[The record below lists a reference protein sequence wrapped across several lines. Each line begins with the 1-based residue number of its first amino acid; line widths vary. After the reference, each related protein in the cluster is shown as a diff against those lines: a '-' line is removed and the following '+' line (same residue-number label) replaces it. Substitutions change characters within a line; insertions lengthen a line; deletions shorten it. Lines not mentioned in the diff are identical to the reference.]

1 MNKIRVIKKVIIAM
15 IVLLIAITVKS
26 MAADINVSSSKKNI
40 SNGESANIT
49 ISSSYTGK
57 VSISVSGGT
66 SSSSSEWLEWSF
78 PITVKA
84 NSDNGV
90 KVTVTPAGK
99 MSDSS
104 GNLKNVSGGSISIA
118 GKSTS
123 NNKDDS
129 TNTKNNDKKSDNN
142 DNKKNDNKDN
152 KDNNDTTTEPTFKS
166 ANDKVYATGDINIRK
181 SYSADSDKIGTL
193 KAGESVT
200 RTGISDNG
208 WSKVSYNG
216 GTGYIKTSLLTTEEP
231 SKASDKALKT
241 LEVTPEGLDPEF
253 DPETTSYTLNVG
265 ADVEK
270 LEIKAAPNDEKA
282 TVEITGNESL
292 VVGDN
297 AVKITVTAQDG
308 TTRIYTINVK
318 KGEATTLGL
327 SSLKINGYTLS
338 PKFSSNVYEYKINVL
353 DPNITK
359 LDVSAIANFEN
370 AKVEVTGNTNLVKGE
385 NTITIT
391 VTSEDGKE
399 KVIYQ
404 ILVNKDSDATATTN
418 KKDMIIY
425 GGIVVG
431 VILIFVIII
440 IVVKSRK
447 KKKQPTNNDNV
458 DDYSDLYG
466 YSSKNVTSV
475 RNENQYNNQ
484 NDMQSNNQ
492 YKEINQLQENTND
505 ESEINT
511 YQNTDTTTQF
521 NMDNE
526 YKSSNEPEN
535 PYISKDMYAD
545 YSENSKQT
553 YNNQNTY
560 DGLYG
565 SYSESNNKITT
576 NDIQEQSLQ
585 QDNYLDNQT
594 QEDYTID
601 DNYKFKRS
609 KGKHSK

>member
-1 MNKIRVIKKVIIAM
+1 MKKLIKISILSIFVF
-15 IVLLIAITVKS
+15 IAISIFSETYAASASISASKTNVKVGEKVTITVSMNAAAWNTNISGAASKS
-26 MAADINVSSSKKNI
+26 FAGNSDDGNNITKKERISFTPSSAGTYTFKLGGDVSDGSTNKTTNVSGS
-40 SNGESANIT
+40 
-49 ISSSYTGK
+49 
-57 VSISVSGGT
+57 
-66 SSSSSEWLEWSF
+66 
-78 PITVKA
+78 
-84 NSDNGV
+84 
-90 KVTVTPAGK
+90 VTVTATNSS
-99 MSDSS
+99 SD
-104 GNLKNVSGGSISIA
+104 
-118 GKSTS
+118 
-123 NNKDDS
+123 NND
-129 TNTKNNDKKSDNN
+129 KNNDKKN
-142 DNKKNDNKDN
+142 DNKDNKDN

-292 VVGDN
+292 VAGDN

-338 PKFSSNVYEYKINVL
+338 PKFSSNVYEYKINIL

-359 LDVSAIANFEN
+359 LDVLATANVEN

-404 ILVNKDSDATATTN
+404 ILVNKDSDVTATTN

-447 KKKQPTNNDNV
+447 KKKQPTNNNNA

-475 RNENQYNNQ
+475 RNENQ

-526 YKSSNEPEN
+526 YKSTNEPEN

-585 QDNYLDNQT
+585 QDNYLDNQI

>member
-1 MNKIRVIKKVIIAM
+1 MKKLIKISILSIFVF
-15 IVLLIAITVKS
+15 IAISIFSETYAASASISASKTNVKVGEKVTITVSMNAAAWNTNISGAASKS
-26 MAADINVSSSKKNI
+26 FAGNSDDGNNITKKERISFTPSSAGTYTFKLGGDVSDGSTNKTTNVSGS
-40 SNGESANIT
+40 
-49 ISSSYTGK
+49 
-57 VSISVSGGT
+57 
-66 SSSSSEWLEWSF
+66 
-78 PITVKA
+78 
-84 NSDNGV
+84 
-90 KVTVTPAGK
+90 VTVTATNSS
-99 MSDSS
+99 SD
-104 GNLKNVSGGSISIA
+104 
-118 GKSTS
+118 
-123 NNKDDS
+123 NND
-129 TNTKNNDKKSDNN
+129 KNNDKKN
-142 DNKKNDNKDN
+142 DNKDNKDN

-292 VVGDN
+292 VAGDN

-359 LDVSAIANFEN
+359 LDVLATANVEN

-385 NTITIT
+385 NTIT

-404 ILVNKDSDATATTN
+404 ILVNKDSDVTATTN

-447 KKKQPTNNDNV
+447 KKKQPTNNNNA

-475 RNENQYNNQ
+475 RNENQ

-526 YKSSNEPEN
+526 YKSTNEPEN

-585 QDNYLDNQT
+585 QDNYLDNQI

>member
-1 MNKIRVIKKVIIAM
+1 MNKTRVIKKIIISM
-15 IVLLIAITVKS
+15 IVLLIAITAKS
-26 MAADINVSSSKKNI
+26 MAADINVSSSKKTI
-40 SNGESANIT
+40 SNGESASIT

-66 SSSSSEWLEWSF
+66 SSSSSEWIEGSTS
-78 PITVKA
+78 ITVKA

-104 GNLKNVSGGSISIA
+104 GNLKNISGNSISIS

-123 NNKDDS
+123 NEKNDS
-129 TNTKNNDKKSDNN
+129 TKNNEKNNNDSKKNDNN
-142 DNKKNDNKDN
+142 DSKKNDNKDN
-152 KDNNDTTTEPTFKS
+152 SDTATEPTFKS

-181 SYSADSDKIGTL
+181 SYSADSEKVGTL

-200 RTGISDNG
+200 RTGISENG

-253 DPETTSYTLNVG
+253 NPETTSYTLNVG

-292 VVGDN
+292 VAGDN

-327 SSLKINGYTLS
+327 SSLKVNGYTLS

-359 LDVSAIANFEN
+359 LDISAVANIEN
-370 AKVEVTGNTNLVKGE
+370 AKVEITGNTNLVKGE
-385 NTITIT
+385 NTVTIT

-440 IVVKSRK
+440 IVVKSKK
-447 KKKQPTNNDNV
+447 KKKQPTNNNNI

-466 YSSKNVTSV
+466 YSSKNVSSV
-475 RNENQYNNQ
+475 RNENTNNNQ
-484 NDMQSNNQ
+484 NDIQNNQ
-492 YKEINQLQENTND
+492 QNEINQPQNNTNND
-505 ESEINT
+505 IETNP
-511 YQNTDTTTQF
+511 YQNTTALNT
-521 NMDNE
+521 NNE

-545 YSENSKQT
+545 YNENSKPT

-565 SYSESNNKITT
+565 SYIENNNQTPIS
-576 NDIQEQSLQ
+576 DIQEKNSQ
-585 QDNYLDNQT
+585 QDSYLDNST
-594 QEDYTID
+594 QDDYTID

>member
-1 MNKIRVIKKVIIAM
+1 MKKLIKISILSIFVF
-15 IVLLIAITVKS
+15 IAISIFSETYAASASISASKTNVKVGEKVTITVSMNAAAWNTNISGAASKS
-26 MAADINVSSSKKNI
+26 FAGNSDDGNNITKKERISFTPSSAGTYTFKLGGDVSDGSTNKTTNVSGS
-40 SNGESANIT
+40 
-49 ISSSYTGK
+49 
-57 VSISVSGGT
+57 
-66 SSSSSEWLEWSF
+66 
-78 PITVKA
+78 
-84 NSDNGV
+84 
-90 KVTVTPAGK
+90 VTVTATNSS
-99 MSDSS
+99 SD
-104 GNLKNVSGGSISIA
+104 
-118 GKSTS
+118 
-123 NNKDDS
+123 NND
-129 TNTKNNDKKSDNN
+129 KNNDKKN
-142 DNKKNDNKDN
+142 DNKDNKDN

-292 VVGDN
+292 VAGDN

-359 LDVSAIANFEN
+359 LDVLATANVEN

-404 ILVNKDSDATATTN
+404 ILVNKDSDVTATTN

-447 KKKQPTNNDNV
+447 KKKQPTNNNNA

-475 RNENQYNNQ
+475 RNENQ

>member
-1 MNKIRVIKKVIIAM
+1 MKKLIKISILSIFVF
-15 IVLLIAITVKS
+15 IAISIFSETYAASASISASKTNVKVGEKVTITVSMNAAAWNTNISGAASKS
-26 MAADINVSSSKKNI
+26 FAGNSDDGNNITKKEQISFTPSSAGTYTFKLGGDVSDGSTNKTTNVSGS
-40 SNGESANIT
+40 
-49 ISSSYTGK
+49 
-57 VSISVSGGT
+57 
-66 SSSSSEWLEWSF
+66 
-78 PITVKA
+78 
-84 NSDNGV
+84 
-90 KVTVTPAGK
+90 VTVTATN
-99 MSDSS
+99 SS
-104 GNLKNVSGGSISIA
+104 
-118 GKSTS
+118 
-123 NNKDDS
+123 
-129 TNTKNNDKKSDNN
+129 SDNN
-142 DNKKNDNKDN
+142 DKNNDKKNDNKDN

-292 VVGDN
+292 VAGDN

-359 LDVSAIANFEN
+359 LDVSATANVEN

-447 KKKQPTNNDNV
+447 KKKQPTNNNNV

-475 RNENQYNNQ
+475 RNENQ

-492 YKEINQLQENTND
+492 YKEINQLQENTNN
-505 ESEINT
+505 ESKINT
-511 YQNTDTTTQF
+511 YQNTDTTAQF

-526 YKSSNEPEN
+526 YKSTNEPEN

-545 YSENSKQT
+545 YSENSKQI

-565 SYSESNNKITT
+565 SYSESNNKVTN
-576 NDIQEQSLQ
+576 NDIQEKSLQ

>member
-1 MNKIRVIKKVIIAM
+1 MKKLIKISIFSIFVF
-15 IVLLIAITVKS
+15 IAISIFSKTY
-26 MAADINVSSSKKNI
+26 AASASISASKKNVKVGEKVTITVSMNAAAWNTNI
-40 SNGESANIT
+40 SGAASKSFAGNSDDGNNIT
-49 ISSSYTGK
+49 KKEQISFTPSSAGTYTFKLGGD
-57 VSISVSGGT
+57 VSDGSTNKTTNVSG
-66 SSSSSEWLEWSF
+66 S
-78 PITVKA
+78 
-84 NSDNGV
+84 
-90 KVTVTPAGK
+90 VTVTATNSS
-99 MSDSS
+99 SD
-104 GNLKNVSGGSISIA
+104 
-118 GKSTS
+118 
-123 NNKDDS
+123 NND
-129 TNTKNNDKKSDNN
+129 KNNDKKNDSN
-142 DNKKNDNKDN
+142 DNKKNDN

-475 RNENQYNNQ
+475 RNENQNNNQ

-565 SYSESNNKITT
+565 SYSESNNEITT

>member
-1 MNKIRVIKKVIIAM
+1 MNKIQVIKKVIISM

-66 SSSSSEWLEWSF
+66 SSSSSSEWLEGSF
-78 PITVKA
+78 PMTVKA

-90 KVTVTPAGK
+90 KVTVTPVGK

-118 GKSTS
+118 GKSTPKG
-123 NNKDDS
+123 KDDS
-129 TNTKNNDKKSDNN
+129 TNTKNNDKKSDN
-142 DNKKNDNKDN
+142 
-152 KDNNDTTTEPTFKS
+152 KDNNDTTEPTFKS

-200 RTGISDNG
+200 RTGTSDNG

-253 DPETTSYTLNVG
+253 NPETTSYTLNVG

-292 VVGDN
+292 VAGDN

-353 DPNITK
+353 DPNIIN
-359 LDVSAIANFEN
+359 LDISAVANDEN
-370 AKVEVTGNTNLVKGE
+370 AKVEITGNTNLIKGE
-385 NTITIT
+385 NAITIT

-399 KVIYQ
+399 KVVYQ
-404 ILVNKDSDATATTN
+404 IIVNKDSDVLVTTN

-431 VILIFVIII
+431 VVLIFVIII
-440 IVVKSRK
+440 IIVKSKK
-447 KKKQPTNNDNV
+447 KKKQQINNDAV

-466 YSSKNVTSV
+466 YSSKNATNV
-475 RNENQYNNQ
+475 RNENQNNNI
-484 NDMQSNNQ
+484 NDIQSNQ
-492 YKEINQLQENTND
+492 YKQINQPQENTSN
-505 ESEINT
+505 ESKINP
-511 YQNTDTTTQF
+511 YQSTDTTTQF
-521 NMDNE
+521 NIDNE
-526 YKSSNEPEN
+526 YKSTNEPEN
-535 PYISKDMYAD
+535 PYISKDIYAD
-545 YSENSKQT
+545 YNENSKPT
-553 YNNQNTY
+553 YDNQNTY

-565 SYSESNNKITT
+565 SYIENNNQTPT
-576 NDIQEQSLQ
+576 NDIQEKISQ
-585 QDNYLDNQT
+585 QDSYLDKPT
-594 QEDYTID
+594 QEDYMID
-601 DNYKFKRS
+601 DNYKFKKS

>member
-1 MNKIRVIKKVIIAM
+1 MKNKSKRIM
-15 IVLLIAITVKS
+15 ILLICILSIILMNFNIVQA
-26 MAADINVSSSKKNI
+26 SSGSF
-40 SNGESANIT
+40 
-49 ISSSYTGK
+49 
-57 VSISVSGGT
+57 SVSVGNKTLNKGGSTSLIIKTSNCAGQFSITSSNPNVVSVGT
-66 SSSSSEWLEWSF
+66 SSTFVDGSSGS
-78 PITVKA
+78 ITLKA
-84 NSDNGV
+84 NSEGSATIVITPTDVSDLSENSITSS
-90 KVTVTPAGK
+90 KSVTITVG
-99 MSDSS
+99 S
-104 GNLKNVSGGSISIA
+104 G
-118 GKSTS
+118 
-123 NNKDDS
+123 
-129 TNTKNNDKKSDNN
+129 
-142 DNKKNDNKDN
+142 DNKKDNADNKDNKNNKDN

-292 VVGDN
+292 VAGDN

-359 LDVSAIANFEN
+359 LDVSATANVEN

-475 RNENQYNNQ
+475 RNENQ

-492 YKEINQLQENTND
+492 YKEINQLQENTNN

-511 YQNTDTTTQF
+511 YQNADTTTQF

-526 YKSSNEPEN
+526 YKSTNEPEN

-545 YSENSKQT
+545 YSENSKQI

-565 SYSESNNKITT
+565 SYSEGNNKVTN
-576 NDIQEQSLQ
+576 NDIQEKSLQ
-585 QDNYLDNQT
+585 QDNYLDDQT

>member
-1 MNKIRVIKKVIIAM
+1 MKKLIKISILSIFVF
-15 IVLLIAITVKS
+15 IAISIFSETYAASASISASKTNVKVGEKVTITVSMNAAAWNTNISGAASKS
-26 MAADINVSSSKKNI
+26 FAENSDDGNNITKKERISFTPSSAGTYTFKLGGDVSDGSTNKTTNVSGS
-40 SNGESANIT
+40 
-49 ISSSYTGK
+49 
-57 VSISVSGGT
+57 
-66 SSSSSEWLEWSF
+66 
-78 PITVKA
+78 
-84 NSDNGV
+84 
-90 KVTVTPAGK
+90 VTVTATNSS
-99 MSDSS
+99 SD
-104 GNLKNVSGGSISIA
+104 
-118 GKSTS
+118 
-123 NNKDDS
+123 NND
-129 TNTKNNDKKSDNN
+129 KNNDKKN
-142 DNKKNDNKDN
+142 DNKDNKDN

-292 VVGDN
+292 VAGDN

-359 LDVSAIANFEN
+359 LDVLATANVEN

-404 ILVNKDSDATATTN
+404 ILVNKDSDVTATTN

-447 KKKQPTNNDNV
+447 KKKQPTNNNNA

-475 RNENQYNNQ
+475 RNENQ

-526 YKSSNEPEN
+526 YKSTNEPEN

-585 QDNYLDNQT
+585 QDNYLDNQI

>member
-1 MNKIRVIKKVIIAM
+1 MKKLIKISILSIFVF
-15 IVLLIAITVKS
+15 IAISIFSETYAASASISASKTNVKVGEKVTITVSMNAAAWNTNISGAASKS
-26 MAADINVSSSKKNI
+26 FAGNSDDGNNITKKERISFTPSSAGTYTFKLGGDVSDGSTNKTTNVSGS
-40 SNGESANIT
+40 
-49 ISSSYTGK
+49 
-57 VSISVSGGT
+57 
-66 SSSSSEWLEWSF
+66 
-78 PITVKA
+78 
-84 NSDNGV
+84 
-90 KVTVTPAGK
+90 VTVTATN
-99 MSDSS
+99 SS
-104 GNLKNVSGGSISIA
+104 
-118 GKSTS
+118 
-123 NNKDDS
+123 
-129 TNTKNNDKKSDNN
+129 SDNN
-142 DNKKNDNKDN
+142 DKNNDKKNDNKDN

-292 VVGDN
+292 VAGDN

-359 LDVSAIANFEN
+359 LDVLATANVEN

-404 ILVNKDSDATATTN
+404 ILVNKDSDVTATTN

-447 KKKQPTNNDNV
+447 KKKQPTNNNNA

-475 RNENQYNNQ
+475 RNENQ

-594 QEDYTID
+594 QQDYTID

>member
-1 MNKIRVIKKVIIAM
+1 MKKLIKISILSIFVF
-15 IVLLIAITVKS
+15 IAISIFSETYAASASISASKTNVKVGEKVTITVS
-26 MAADINVSSSKKNI
+26 MNAAAWNTNI
-40 SNGESANIT
+40 SGAASKSFAGNSDDGNNIT
-49 ISSSYTGK
+49 KKERISFTPSSAGTYTFKLGGD
-57 VSISVSGGT
+57 VSDGSTNKTTNISGS
-66 SSSSSEWLEWSF
+66 
-78 PITVKA
+78 
-84 NSDNGV
+84 
-90 KVTVTPAGK
+90 VTVTATN
-99 MSDSS
+99 SS
-104 GNLKNVSGGSISIA
+104 
-118 GKSTS
+118 
-123 NNKDDS
+123 
-129 TNTKNNDKKSDNN
+129 SDNN
-142 DNKKNDNKDN
+142 DKNNDKKNDNKDN

-292 VVGDN
+292 VAGDN

-359 LDVSAIANFEN
+359 LDVLATANVEN

-404 ILVNKDSDATATTN
+404 ILVNKDSDVTATTN

-447 KKKQPTNNDNV
+447 KKKQPTNNNNA

-475 RNENQYNNQ
+475 RNENQ

-505 ESEINT
+505 ESKINT

-526 YKSSNEPEN
+526 YKSTNEPEN

-585 QDNYLDNQT
+585 QDNYLDNQI

>member
-1 MNKIRVIKKVIIAM
+1 MKKLIKISILSIFVF
-15 IVLLIAITVKS
+15 IAISIFSETYAASASISASKTNVKVGEKVTITVSMNAAAWNTNISGAASKS
-26 MAADINVSSSKKNI
+26 FAGNSDDGNNITKKERISFTPSSAGTYTFKLGGDVSDGSTNKTTNVSGS
-40 SNGESANIT
+40 
-49 ISSSYTGK
+49 
-57 VSISVSGGT
+57 
-66 SSSSSEWLEWSF
+66 
-78 PITVKA
+78 
-84 NSDNGV
+84 
-90 KVTVTPAGK
+90 VTVTATNSS
-99 MSDSS
+99 SD
-104 GNLKNVSGGSISIA
+104 
-118 GKSTS
+118 
-123 NNKDDS
+123 NND
-129 TNTKNNDKKSDNN
+129 KNNDKKN
-142 DNKKNDNKDN
+142 DNKDNKDN

-200 RTGISDNG
+200 RTGISENG

-253 DPETTSYTLNVG
+253 NPETTSYTLNVG

-475 RNENQYNNQ
+475 RNENQ

>member
-1 MNKIRVIKKVIIAM
+1 MKKLIKISILSIFVF
-15 IVLLIAITVKS
+15 IAISIFSETYAASASISASKTNVKVGEKVTITVSMNAAAWNTNISGAASKS
-26 MAADINVSSSKKNI
+26 FAGNSDDGNNITKKERISFTPSSAGTYTFKLGGDVSDGSTNKTTNVSGS
-40 SNGESANIT
+40 
-49 ISSSYTGK
+49 
-57 VSISVSGGT
+57 
-66 SSSSSEWLEWSF
+66 
-78 PITVKA
+78 
-84 NSDNGV
+84 
-90 KVTVTPAGK
+90 VTVTATNSS
-99 MSDSS
+99 SD
-104 GNLKNVSGGSISIA
+104 
-118 GKSTS
+118 
-123 NNKDDS
+123 NND
-129 TNTKNNDKKSDNN
+129 KNNDKKN
-142 DNKKNDNKDN
+142 DNKDNKDN

-292 VVGDN
+292 VAGDN

-359 LDVSAIANFEN
+359 LDVLATANVEN

-404 ILVNKDSDATATTN
+404 ILVNKDSDVTATTN
-418 KKDMIIY
+418 KKQVQPFKW
-425 GGIVVG
+425 GGTCFLIAVRLQTPCAGLRGRRPRPVG
-431 VILIFVIII
+431 
-440 IVVKSRK
+440 
-447 KKKQPTNNDNV
+447 
-458 DDYSDLYG
+458 G
-466 YSSKNVTSV
+466 
-475 RNENQYNNQ
+475 
-484 NDMQSNNQ
+484 
-492 YKEINQLQENTND
+492 
-505 ESEINT
+505 
-511 YQNTDTTTQF
+511 
-521 NMDNE
+521 
-526 YKSSNEPEN
+526 
-535 PYISKDMYAD
+535 
-545 YSENSKQT
+545 
-553 YNNQNTY
+553 
-560 DGLYG
+560 
-565 SYSESNNKITT
+565 
-576 NDIQEQSLQ
+576 
-585 QDNYLDNQT
+585 
-594 QEDYTID
+594 
-601 DNYKFKRS
+601 
-609 KGKHSK
+609 

>member
-1 MNKIRVIKKVIIAM
+1 MKKLIKISILSIFVF
-15 IVLLIAITVKS
+15 IAISIFSETYAASASISASKTNVKVGEKVTITVSMNAAAWNTNISGAASKS
-26 MAADINVSSSKKNI
+26 FAGNSDDGNNITKKERISFTPSSAGIYTFKLGGDVSDGSTNKTTNVSGS
-40 SNGESANIT
+40 
-49 ISSSYTGK
+49 
-57 VSISVSGGT
+57 
-66 SSSSSEWLEWSF
+66 
-78 PITVKA
+78 
-84 NSDNGV
+84 
-90 KVTVTPAGK
+90 VTVTATNSS
-99 MSDSS
+99 SD
-104 GNLKNVSGGSISIA
+104 
-118 GKSTS
+118 
-123 NNKDDS
+123 NND
-129 TNTKNNDKKSDNN
+129 KNNDKKN
-142 DNKKNDNKDN
+142 DNKDNKDN

-282 TVEITGNESL
+282 TVEITGNELL
-292 VVGDN
+292 VAGDN

-318 KGEATTLGL
+318 KGEEATLGL

-475 RNENQYNNQ
+475 RNENQNNNQ
-484 NDMQSNNQ
+484 NNIQSNQ
-492 YKEINQLQENTND
+492 YKEINQQQDNANN
-505 ESEINT
+505 ESETNP
-511 YQNTDTTTQF
+511 YQSTNITTPQF
-521 NMDNE
+521 NVNNNE
-526 YKSSNEPEN
+526 YKSTNEPEN

-545 YSENSKQT
+545 YNENSKPT
-553 YNNQNTY
+553 YNNTNTY

-565 SYSESNNKITT
+565 SYIENNNQDDKVST
-576 NDIQEQSLQ
+576 NDVQEKSLQ
-585 QDNYLDNQT
+585 QDSYFDNSV
-594 QEDYTID
+594 EDYTMD

>member
-1 MNKIRVIKKVIIAM
+1 MKKLIKISILSIFVF
-15 IVLLIAITVKS
+15 IAISIFSETYAASASISASKTNVKVGEKVTITVSMNAAAWNTNISGAASKS
-26 MAADINVSSSKKNI
+26 FAGNSDDGNNITKKERISFTPSSAGTYTFKLGGDVSDGSTNKTTNVSGS
-40 SNGESANIT
+40 
-49 ISSSYTGK
+49 
-57 VSISVSGGT
+57 
-66 SSSSSEWLEWSF
+66 
-78 PITVKA
+78 
-84 NSDNGV
+84 
-90 KVTVTPAGK
+90 VTVTATNSS
-99 MSDSS
+99 SD
-104 GNLKNVSGGSISIA
+104 
-118 GKSTS
+118 
-123 NNKDDS
+123 NND
-129 TNTKNNDKKSDNN
+129 KNNDKKN
-142 DNKKNDNKDN
+142 DNKDNKDN

-292 VVGDN
+292 VAGDN

-359 LDVSAIANFEN
+359 LDVLATANVEN

-404 ILVNKDSDATATTN
+404 ILVNKDSDVTATTN

-475 RNENQYNNQ
+475 RNENQKNNQ
-484 NDMQSNNQ
+484 NDMQNNDQ
-492 YKEINQLQENTND
+492 YKEINQLQENTNN

-526 YKSSNEPEN
+526 YKSTNEPEN

>member
-1 MNKIRVIKKVIIAM
+1 MKKLIKISILSIFVF
-15 IVLLIAITVKS
+15 IAISIFSETYAASASISASKTNVKVGEKVTITVSMNAAAWNTNISGAASKS
-26 MAADINVSSSKKNI
+26 FAGNSDDGNNITKKEQISFTPSSAGTYTFKLGGDVSDGSTNKTTNVSGS
-40 SNGESANIT
+40 
-49 ISSSYTGK
+49 
-57 VSISVSGGT
+57 
-66 SSSSSEWLEWSF
+66 
-78 PITVKA
+78 
-84 NSDNGV
+84 
-90 KVTVTPAGK
+90 VTVTATN
-99 MSDSS
+99 SS
-104 GNLKNVSGGSISIA
+104 
-118 GKSTS
+118 T
-123 NNKDDS
+123 D
-129 TNTKNNDKKSDNN
+129 TNDKNNDKKN
-142 DNKKNDNKDN
+142 DNK
-152 KDNNDTTTEPTFKS
+152 DTTTEPTFKS

-292 VVGDN
+292 VAGDN

-359 LDVSAIANFEN
+359 LDVSATANVEN

-475 RNENQYNNQ
+475 RNENQ

-492 YKEINQLQENTND
+492 YKEINQLQENTNN

-511 YQNTDTTTQF
+511 YQNTDTTAQF

-526 YKSSNEPEN
+526 YKSTNEPEN

-545 YSENSKQT
+545 YSENSKQI

-565 SYSESNNKITT
+565 SYSEGNNKVTN
-576 NDIQEQSLQ
+576 NDIQEKSLQ

>member
-1 MNKIRVIKKVIIAM
+1 MKKLIKISILSIFVF
-15 IVLLIAITVKS
+15 IAISIFSETYAASASISASKTNVKVGEKVTITVSMNAAAWNTNISGAASKS
-26 MAADINVSSSKKNI
+26 FAGNSDDGNNITKKERISFTPSSAGTYTFKLGGDVSDGSTNKTTNVSGS
-40 SNGESANIT
+40 
-49 ISSSYTGK
+49 
-57 VSISVSGGT
+57 
-66 SSSSSEWLEWSF
+66 
-78 PITVKA
+78 
-84 NSDNGV
+84 
-90 KVTVTPAGK
+90 VTVTATNSS
-99 MSDSS
+99 SD
-104 GNLKNVSGGSISIA
+104 
-118 GKSTS
+118 
-123 NNKDDS
+123 NND
-129 TNTKNNDKKSDNN
+129 KNNDKKN
-142 DNKKNDNKDN
+142 DNKDNKDN

-292 VVGDN
+292 VAGDN

-359 LDVSAIANFEN
+359 LDVSAVANVEN

-447 KKKQPTNNDNV
+447 KKKQPTNNNNA

-475 RNENQYNNQ
+475 RNENQ
-484 NDMQSNNQ
+484 NDMQSDNQ
-492 YKEINQLQENTND
+492 YKEINQLQENTNN

-526 YKSSNEPEN
+526 YKSTNEPEN

-545 YSENSKQT
+545 YSENSKQI

-565 SYSESNNKITT
+565 SYSESNNKVTN
-576 NDIQEQSLQ
+576 NDIQEKSLQ

-601 DNYKFKRS
+601 DDYRFKRS

>member
-1 MNKIRVIKKVIIAM
+1 MKKLIKISILSIFVFIVISIFSKTYAASASISASKTNVKVGEK
-15 IVLLIAITVKS
+15 VTITVSMNAAAWNTNISGAASKS
-26 MAADINVSSSKKNI
+26 FAGNSDDGNNITKKEQISFTPSSAGTYTFKLGGDVSDGSTNKTTNVSGS
-40 SNGESANIT
+40 
-49 ISSSYTGK
+49 
-57 VSISVSGGT
+57 
-66 SSSSSEWLEWSF
+66 
-78 PITVKA
+78 
-84 NSDNGV
+84 
-90 KVTVTPAGK
+90 VTVTATN
-99 MSDSS
+99 SS
-104 GNLKNVSGGSISIA
+104 
-118 GKSTS
+118 T
-123 NNKDDS
+123 D
-129 TNTKNNDKKSDNN
+129 TNDKNNDKKNDNN
-142 DNKKNDNKDN
+142 DSKKN
-152 KDNNDTTTEPTFKS
+152 DNNDTTTEPTFKS

-181 SYSADSDKIGTL
+181 SYSADSEKIGTL

-282 TVEITGNESL
+282 TVEITGNELL
-292 VVGDN
+292 VAGDN

-327 SSLKINGYTLS
+327 ASLKINGYTLS
-338 PKFSSNVYEYKINVL
+338 PKFASNVYEYKINVL

-359 LDVSAIANFEN
+359 LDISAVANAEN
-370 AKVEVTGNTNLVKGE
+370 AKVEITGNTNLIKGE
-385 NTITIT
+385 NTIIIT

-399 KVIYQ
+399 KVVYQ
-404 ILVNKDSDATATTN
+404 IIVNKDSDALATTN

-440 IVVKSRK
+440 IIVKSKK
-447 KKKQPTNNDNV
+447 KKKQQIDNDTV

-466 YSSKNVTSV
+466 YSSKNATNI
-475 RNENQYNNQ
+475 RNENQNNNL
-484 NDMQSNNQ
+484 NDIQSIQ
-492 YKEINQLQENTND
+492 YKQTDRPQENTNN
-505 ESEINT
+505 ESKINP
-511 YQNTDTTTQF
+511 YQSTDTTTQF

-526 YKSSNEPEN
+526 YKSTNEPEN

-545 YSENSKQT
+545 YNENSKPT
-553 YNNQNTY
+553 YNNPNTY

-565 SYSESNNKITT
+565 SYIENNNQTPT
-576 NDIQEQSLQ
+576 NDIQEKSSQ
-585 QDNYLDNQT
+585 QDSYLDKPT
-594 QEDYTID
+594 QEDYMID

>member
-1 MNKIRVIKKVIIAM
+1 MKKLIKISIFSIF
-15 IVLLIAITVKS
+15 LFIAISIFSKTY
-26 MAADINVSSSKKNI
+26 AASASISASKKNVKVGEKVTITVSMNAAAWNTNI
-40 SNGESANIT
+40 SGAASKSFAGNSDDGNNIT
-49 ISSSYTGK
+49 KKEQISFTPSSAGTYTFKLGGD
-57 VSISVSGGT
+57 VSDGSTNKTTNVSG
-66 SSSSSEWLEWSF
+66 S
-78 PITVKA
+78 
-84 NSDNGV
+84 
-90 KVTVTPAGK
+90 VTVTATN
-99 MSDSS
+99 SS
-104 GNLKNVSGGSISIA
+104 
-118 GKSTS
+118 
-123 NNKDDS
+123 
-129 TNTKNNDKKSDNN
+129 SDNN
-142 DNKKNDNKDN
+142 DKNNDKKNDNKDN

-440 IVVKSRK
+440 IVVKSKK
-447 KKKQPTNNDNV
+447 KKKQPTNNNNV

-475 RNENQYNNQ
+475 RNENQNNNQ

-565 SYSESNNKITT
+565 SYSESNNEITT

>member
-1 MNKIRVIKKVIIAM
+1 MKKLIKISILSIFVF
-15 IVLLIAITVKS
+15 IAISIFSETYAASASISASKTNVKVGEKVTITVSMNAAAWNTNISGAASKS
-26 MAADINVSSSKKNI
+26 FAGNSDDGNNITKKERISFTPSSAGTYTFKLGGDVSDGSTNKTTNVSGS
-40 SNGESANIT
+40 
-49 ISSSYTGK
+49 
-57 VSISVSGGT
+57 
-66 SSSSSEWLEWSF
+66 
-78 PITVKA
+78 
-84 NSDNGV
+84 
-90 KVTVTPAGK
+90 VTVTVTNSS
-99 MSDSS
+99 SD
-104 GNLKNVSGGSISIA
+104 
-118 GKSTS
+118 
-123 NNKDDS
+123 NND
-129 TNTKNNDKKSDNN
+129 KNNDKKN
-142 DNKKNDNKDN
+142 DN

-292 VVGDN
+292 VAGDN

-359 LDVSAIANFEN
+359 LDVLATANVEN

-404 ILVNKDSDATATTN
+404 ILVNKDSDVTATTN

-447 KKKQPTNNDNV
+447 KKKQPTNNNNA

-475 RNENQYNNQ
+475 RNENQ

-526 YKSSNEPEN
+526 YKSTNEPEN

-585 QDNYLDNQT
+585 QDNYLDNQI

>member
-1 MNKIRVIKKVIIAM
+1 MKNKSKKILILLICIVSIIGASFNTVHAASGSFSVSVGKKTLNKGGSTSLVIKTSNCAGKFS
-15 IVLLIAITVKS
+15 ITS
-26 MAADINVSSSKKNI
+26 SNPNV
-40 SNGESANIT
+40 
-49 ISSSYTGK
+49 
-57 VSISVSGGT
+57 ISVGT
-66 SSSSSEWLEWSF
+66 SSTFVDGSSDQ
-78 PITVKA
+78 ITLKA
-84 NSDNGV
+84 NSEGTSTIV
-90 KVTVTPAGK
+90 VTPTDV
-99 MSDSS
+99 SDSS
-104 GNLKNVSGGSISIA
+104 ENSITSSKSITITVGSS
-118 GKSTS
+118 
-123 NNKDDS
+123 
-129 TNTKNNDKKSDNN
+129 
-142 DNKKNDNKDN
+142 DNKKDDNKKDSNDNKDS
-152 KDNNDTTTEPTFKS
+152 KDNSDTATEPTFKS
-166 ANDKVYATGDINIRK
+166 TNDKVYATGDINIRK
-181 SYSADSDKIGTL
+181 SYSADSEKVGTL

-200 RTGISDNG
+200 RTGISENG

-253 DPETTSYTLNVG
+253 NPETTSYTLNVG
-265 ADVEK
+265 ADIEK

-292 VVGDN
+292 VAGDN

-440 IVVKSRK
+440 IVVKSKK

-475 RNENQYNNQ
+475 RNENQNNNQ

-492 YKEINQLQENTND
+492 YKEINQLQENTNN

-526 YKSSNEPEN
+526 YKSANEPEN

>member
-1 MNKIRVIKKVIIAM
+1 MNKIRVIKKVIISM

-66 SSSSSEWLEWSF
+66 SSSSSSEWLEGSF
-78 PITVKA
+78 PMTVKA

-90 KVTVTPAGK
+90 KVTVTPVGK

-118 GKSTS
+118 GKSTPKG
-123 NNKDDS
+123 KDDS
-129 TNTKNNDKKSDNN
+129 TNTKNNDKKSDN
-142 DNKKNDNKDN
+142 
-152 KDNNDTTTEPTFKS
+152 KDNNDTTEPTFKS

-200 RTGISDNG
+200 RTGTSDNG

-292 VVGDN
+292 VAGDN

-353 DPNITK
+353 DPNITN
-359 LDVSAIANFEN
+359 LDISAVANDGN
-370 AKVEVTGNTNLVKGE
+370 AKVEITGNTNLIKGE
-385 NTITIT
+385 NVITIT

-399 KVIYQ
+399 KVVYQ
-404 ILVNKDSDATATTN
+404 IMVNKDSDVLVTTN

-440 IVVKSRK
+440 IIVKSKK
-447 KKKQPTNNDNV
+447 KKKQQINNDAV

-466 YSSKNVTSV
+466 YSSKNATNV
-475 RNENQYNNQ
+475 RNENQNNNI
-484 NDMQSNNQ
+484 NDIQSNQ
-492 YKEINQLQENTND
+492 YKQINQPQENTSN
-505 ESEINT
+505 ESKTNP
-511 YQNTDTTTQF
+511 YQSTDTTTQF
-521 NMDNE
+521 NIDNE
-526 YKSSNEPEN
+526 YKSTNEPEN
-535 PYISKDMYAD
+535 PYISKDIYAD
-545 YSENSKQT
+545 YNENSKPT
-553 YNNQNTY
+553 YDNQNTY

-565 SYSESNNKITT
+565 SYIENNNQTPT
-576 NDIQEQSLQ
+576 NDIQEKISQ
-585 QDNYLDNQT
+585 QDSYLDKPT
-594 QEDYTID
+594 QEDYMID

>member
-1 MNKIRVIKKVIIAM
+1 MKKLIKISILSIFVF
-15 IVLLIAITVKS
+15 IAISIFSETYAASASISASKTNVKVGEKVTITVSMNAAAWNTNISGAASKS
-26 MAADINVSSSKKNI
+26 FAGNSDDGNNITKKERISFTPSSAGAYTFKLGGDVSDGSTNKTTNVSGS
-40 SNGESANIT
+40 
-49 ISSSYTGK
+49 
-57 VSISVSGGT
+57 
-66 SSSSSEWLEWSF
+66 
-78 PITVKA
+78 
-84 NSDNGV
+84 
-90 KVTVTPAGK
+90 VTVTATNSS
-99 MSDSS
+99 SD
-104 GNLKNVSGGSISIA
+104 
-118 GKSTS
+118 
-123 NNKDDS
+123 NND
-129 TNTKNNDKKSDNN
+129 KNNDKKN
-142 DNKKNDNKDN
+142 DNKDNKDN

-292 VVGDN
+292 VAGDN

-359 LDVSAIANFEN
+359 LDVLATANVEN

-404 ILVNKDSDATATTN
+404 ILVNKDSDVTATTN

-447 KKKQPTNNDNV
+447 KKKQPTNNNNA

-475 RNENQYNNQ
+475 RNENQ

-511 YQNTDTTTQF
+511 Y
-521 NMDNE
+521 
-526 YKSSNEPEN
+526 
-535 PYISKDMYAD
+535 
-545 YSENSKQT
+545 
-553 YNNQNTY
+553 QNTY

-585 QDNYLDNQT
+585 QDNYLDNQI

>member
-1 MNKIRVIKKVIIAM
+1 MKKLIKISILSIFVF
-15 IVLLIAITVKS
+15 IAISIFSETYAASASISASKTNVKVGEKVTITVSMNAAAWNTNISGAASKS
-26 MAADINVSSSKKNI
+26 FAGNSDDGNNMTKKERISFTPSSAGTYTFKLGGDVSDGSTNKTTNVSGS
-40 SNGESANIT
+40 
-49 ISSSYTGK
+49 
-57 VSISVSGGT
+57 
-66 SSSSSEWLEWSF
+66 
-78 PITVKA
+78 
-84 NSDNGV
+84 
-90 KVTVTPAGK
+90 VTVTATNSS
-99 MSDSS
+99 SD
-104 GNLKNVSGGSISIA
+104 
-118 GKSTS
+118 
-123 NNKDDS
+123 NND
-129 TNTKNNDKKSDNN
+129 KNNDKKN
-142 DNKKNDNKDN
+142 DNKDNKDN

-292 VVGDN
+292 VAGDN

-359 LDVSAIANFEN
+359 LDVLATANVEN

-404 ILVNKDSDATATTN
+404 ILVNKDSDVTATTN

-447 KKKQPTNNDNV
+447 KKKQPTNNNNA

-475 RNENQYNNQ
+475 RNENQ

-526 YKSSNEPEN
+526 YKSTNEPEN

-585 QDNYLDNQT
+585 QDNYLDNQI

>member
-1 MNKIRVIKKVIIAM
+1 MKKLIKISILSIFVF
-15 IVLLIAITVKS
+15 IAISIFSETYAASASISASKTNVKVGEKVTITVSMNAAAWNTNISGAASKS
-26 MAADINVSSSKKNI
+26 FAGNSDDGNNITKKEQISFTPSSAGTYTFKLGGDVSDGSTNKTTNVSGS
-40 SNGESANIT
+40 
-49 ISSSYTGK
+49 
-57 VSISVSGGT
+57 
-66 SSSSSEWLEWSF
+66 
-78 PITVKA
+78 
-84 NSDNGV
+84 
-90 KVTVTPAGK
+90 VTVTATN
-99 MSDSS
+99 SS
-104 GNLKNVSGGSISIA
+104 
-118 GKSTS
+118 
-123 NNKDDS
+123 
-129 TNTKNNDKKSDNN
+129 SDNN
-142 DNKKNDNKDN
+142 DKNNDKKNDNKDN

-292 VVGDN
+292 VAGDN

-359 LDVSAIANFEN
+359 LDVSATANVEN

-475 RNENQYNNQ
+475 RNENQNNNQ

-505 ESEINT
+505 ESKINT

>member
-1 MNKIRVIKKVIIAM
+1 MKKLIKISILSIFVF
-15 IVLLIAITVKS
+15 IAISIFSETYAASASISASKTNVKVGEKVTITVSMNAAAWNTNISGAASKS
-26 MAADINVSSSKKNI
+26 FAGNSDDGNNITKKERISFTPSSAGTYTFKLGGDVSDGSTNKTTNVSGS
-40 SNGESANIT
+40 
-49 ISSSYTGK
+49 
-57 VSISVSGGT
+57 
-66 SSSSSEWLEWSF
+66 
-78 PITVKA
+78 
-84 NSDNGV
+84 
-90 KVTVTPAGK
+90 VTVTATNSS
-99 MSDSS
+99 SD
-104 GNLKNVSGGSISIA
+104 
-118 GKSTS
+118 
-123 NNKDDS
+123 NND
-129 TNTKNNDKKSDNN
+129 KNNDKKN
-142 DNKKNDNKDN
+142 DNKDNKDN

-200 RTGISDNG
+200 RTGISENG

-253 DPETTSYTLNVG
+253 NPEFNPETTSYTLNVG

-475 RNENQYNNQ
+475 RNENQNNNQ

>member
-1 MNKIRVIKKVIIAM
+1 MKKLIKISIFSIFVF
-15 IVLLIAITVKS
+15 IAISIFSKTY
-26 MAADINVSSSKKNI
+26 AASASISASKKNVKVGEKVTITVSMNAAAWNTNI
-40 SNGESANIT
+40 SGAASKSFAGNSDDGNNIT
-49 ISSSYTGK
+49 KKEQISFTPSSAGTYTFKLGGD
-57 VSISVSGGT
+57 VSDGSTNKTTNVSG
-66 SSSSSEWLEWSF
+66 S
-78 PITVKA
+78 
-84 NSDNGV
+84 
-90 KVTVTPAGK
+90 VTVTATNSS
-99 MSDSS
+99 SD
-104 GNLKNVSGGSISIA
+104 
-118 GKSTS
+118 
-123 NNKDDS
+123 NND
-129 TNTKNNDKKSDNN
+129 KNNDKKN
-142 DNKKNDNKDN
+142 DSNDGKKNDN

-475 RNENQYNNQ
+475 RNENQNNNQ

-585 QDNYLDNQT
+585 QDSYLDNQT

>member
-1 MNKIRVIKKVIIAM
+1 MNKIRVIKKVIISM

-66 SSSSSEWLEWSF
+66 SSSSSSEWLEGSF
-78 PITVKA
+78 SMTVKA

-90 KVTVTPAGK
+90 KVTVTPVGK

-118 GKSTS
+118 GKSTPKG
-123 NNKDDS
+123 KDDS
-129 TNTKNNDKKSDNN
+129 TNTKNNDKKSDN
-142 DNKKNDNKDN
+142 
-152 KDNNDTTTEPTFKS
+152 KDNNDTTEPTFKS

-200 RTGISDNG
+200 RTGTSDNG

-253 DPETTSYTLNVG
+253 DPETTSYTLDVG

-292 VVGDN
+292 VAGDN

-353 DPNITK
+353 DPNIIN
-359 LDVSAIANFEN
+359 LDISAVANDEN
-370 AKVEVTGNTNLVKGE
+370 AKVEITGNTNLIKGE
-385 NTITIT
+385 NAITIT

-399 KVIYQ
+399 KVVYQ
-404 ILVNKDSDATATTN
+404 IIVNKDSDVLVTTN
-418 KKDMIIY
+418 KK
-425 GGIVVG
+425 
-431 VILIFVIII
+431 
-440 IVVKSRK
+440 
-447 KKKQPTNNDNV
+447 T
-458 DDYSDLYG
+458 
-466 YSSKNVTSV
+466 
-475 RNENQYNNQ
+475 
-484 NDMQSNNQ
+484 
-492 YKEINQLQENTND
+492 
-505 ESEINT
+505 
-511 YQNTDTTTQF
+511 
-521 NMDNE
+521 
-526 YKSSNEPEN
+526 
-535 PYISKDMYAD
+535 
-545 YSENSKQT
+545 
-553 YNNQNTY
+553 
-560 DGLYG
+560 
-565 SYSESNNKITT
+565 
-576 NDIQEQSLQ
+576 
-585 QDNYLDNQT
+585 
-594 QEDYTID
+594 
-601 DNYKFKRS
+601 
-609 KGKHSK
+609 

>member
-1 MNKIRVIKKVIIAM
+1 MKKLIKISILSIFVF
-15 IVLLIAITVKS
+15 IAISIFSETYAASASISASKTNVKVGEKVTITVS
-26 MAADINVSSSKKNI
+26 MNAAAWNTNI
-40 SNGESANIT
+40 SGAASKSFAGNSGDGNNIT
-49 ISSSYTGK
+49 KKERISFTPSSAGTYTFKLGGD
-57 VSISVSGGT
+57 VSDGSTNKTTNISGS
-66 SSSSSEWLEWSF
+66 
-78 PITVKA
+78 
-84 NSDNGV
+84 
-90 KVTVTPAGK
+90 VTVTATNSS
-99 MSDSS
+99 SD
-104 GNLKNVSGGSISIA
+104 
-118 GKSTS
+118 
-123 NNKDDS
+123 NND
-129 TNTKNNDKKSDNN
+129 KNNDKKN
-142 DNKKNDNKDN
+142 DNKDNKDN

-292 VVGDN
+292 VAGDN

-359 LDVSAIANFEN
+359 LDVLATANVEN

-404 ILVNKDSDATATTN
+404 ILVNKDSDVTATTN

-447 KKKQPTNNDNV
+447 KKKQPTNNNNA

-475 RNENQYNNQ
+475 RNENQ

-526 YKSSNEPEN
+526 YKSTNEPEN

-585 QDNYLDNQT
+585 QDNYLDNQI

>member
-1 MNKIRVIKKVIIAM
+1 MNKIRVIKKVIISM

-66 SSSSSEWLEWSF
+66 SSSSSSEWLEGSF
-78 PITVKA
+78 PMTVKA

-90 KVTVTPAGK
+90 KVTVTPVGK

-118 GKSTS
+118 GKSTPKG
-123 NNKDDS
+123 KDDS
-129 TNTKNNDKKSDNN
+129 TNTKNNDKKSDN
-142 DNKKNDNKDN
+142 
-152 KDNNDTTTEPTFKS
+152 KDNNDTTEPTFKS

-200 RTGISDNG
+200 RTGTSDNG

-292 VVGDN
+292 VAGDN

-353 DPNITK
+353 DPNITN
-359 LDVSAIANFEN
+359 LDISAVANDGN
-370 AKVEVTGNTNLVKGE
+370 AKVEITGNTNLIKGE
-385 NTITIT
+385 NVITIT

-399 KVIYQ
+399 KVVYQ
-404 ILVNKDSDATATTN
+404 IMVNKDSDVLVTTN

-440 IVVKSRK
+440 IIVKSKK
-447 KKKQPTNNDNV
+447 KKKQQINNDAV

-466 YSSKNVTSV
+466 YSSKNATNV
-475 RNENQYNNQ
+475 RNENQNNNI
-484 NDMQSNNQ
+484 NDIQSNQ
-492 YKEINQLQENTND
+492 YKQINQPQENTSN
-505 ESEINT
+505 ESKTNP
-511 YQNTDTTTQF
+511 YQSTDTTTQF
-521 NMDNE
+521 NIDNE
-526 YKSSNEPEN
+526 YKSTNEPEN
-535 PYISKDMYAD
+535 PYISKDIYAD
-545 YSENSKQT
+545 YNENSKPT
-553 YNNQNTY
+553 YDNQNTY

-565 SYSESNNKITT
+565 SYIENNNQTPT
-576 NDIQEQSLQ
+576 NDIQEKSSQ
-585 QDNYLDNQT
+585 QDSYLDKPT
-594 QEDYTID
+594 QEDYMID

>member
-1 MNKIRVIKKVIIAM
+1 MN
-15 IVLLIAITVKS
+15 
-26 MAADINVSSSKKNI
+26 AAAWNTNI
-40 SNGESANIT
+40 SGAASKSFAGNSDDGNNIT
-49 ISSSYTGK
+49 KKERISFTPSSAGTYTFKLGGD
-57 VSISVSGGT
+57 VSDGSTNKTTNISGS
-66 SSSSSEWLEWSF
+66 
-78 PITVKA
+78 
-84 NSDNGV
+84 
-90 KVTVTPAGK
+90 VTVTATNSS
-99 MSDSS
+99 SD
-104 GNLKNVSGGSISIA
+104 
-118 GKSTS
+118 
-123 NNKDDS
+123 NND
-129 TNTKNNDKKSDNN
+129 KNNDKKN
-142 DNKKNDNKDN
+142 DNKDNKDN

-292 VVGDN
+292 VAGDN

-338 PKFSSNVYEYKINVL
+338 PKFSSNVYEYTINVL

-359 LDVSAIANFEN
+359 LDVLATANVEN

-404 ILVNKDSDATATTN
+404 ILVNKDSDVTATTN

-447 KKKQPTNNDNV
+447 KKKQPTNNNNA

-475 RNENQYNNQ
+475 RNENQ

-526 YKSSNEPEN
+526 YKSTNEPEN

-585 QDNYLDNQT
+585 QDNYLDNQI

>member
-1 MNKIRVIKKVIIAM
+1 MKKLIKISIFSIF
-15 IVLLIAITVKS
+15 LFIAISIFSKTY
-26 MAADINVSSSKKNI
+26 AASASISASKKNVKVGEKVTITVSMNAAAWNTNI
-40 SNGESANIT
+40 SGAASKSFAGNSDDGNNIT
-49 ISSSYTGK
+49 KKEQISFTPSSAGTYTFKLGGD
-57 VSISVSGGT
+57 VSDGSTNKTTNVSG
-66 SSSSSEWLEWSF
+66 S
-78 PITVKA
+78 
-84 NSDNGV
+84 
-90 KVTVTPAGK
+90 VTVTATNSS
-99 MSDSS
+99 SD
-104 GNLKNVSGGSISIA
+104 
-118 GKSTS
+118 
-123 NNKDDS
+123 NND
-129 TNTKNNDKKSDNN
+129 KNNDKKN
-142 DNKKNDNKDN
+142 DSNDSKRNDNKDN

-440 IVVKSRK
+440 IVVKSKK

-475 RNENQYNNQ
+475 RNENQNNNQ

-565 SYSESNNKITT
+565 SYSESNNEITT

>member
-1 MNKIRVIKKVIIAM
+1 MKKLIKISILSIFVF
-15 IVLLIAITVKS
+15 IAISIFSETY
-26 MAADINVSSSKKNI
+26 AASASISASKKNVKVGEKVTITVSMNAAAWNTNI
-40 SNGESANIT
+40 SGAASKSFAGNSDDGNNIT
-49 ISSSYTGK
+49 KKEQISFTPSSAGTYTFKLGGD
-57 VSISVSGGT
+57 VSDGSTNKTTNVSG
-66 SSSSSEWLEWSF
+66 S
-78 PITVKA
+78 
-84 NSDNGV
+84 
-90 KVTVTPAGK
+90 VTVTATNSS
-99 MSDSS
+99 SD
-104 GNLKNVSGGSISIA
+104 
-118 GKSTS
+118 
-123 NNKDDS
+123 NND
-129 TNTKNNDKKSDNN
+129 KNNDKKNDSN
-142 DNKKNDNKDN
+142 DNKKNDN

-475 RNENQYNNQ
+475 RNENQNNNQ

-565 SYSESNNKITT
+565 SYSESNNEITT

>member
-1 MNKIRVIKKVIIAM
+1 MKKLIKISILSIFVF
-15 IVLLIAITVKS
+15 IAISIFSKTYAASASISASKTNVKVGEKVTITVSMNAAAWNTNISGAASKS
-26 MAADINVSSSKKNI
+26 FAGNSDDGNNITKKEQISFTPSSAGTYTFKLGGDVSDGSTNKTTNVSGS
-40 SNGESANIT
+40 
-49 ISSSYTGK
+49 
-57 VSISVSGGT
+57 
-66 SSSSSEWLEWSF
+66 
-78 PITVKA
+78 
-84 NSDNGV
+84 
-90 KVTVTPAGK
+90 VTVTATNSS
-99 MSDSS
+99 SD
-104 GNLKNVSGGSISIA
+104 
-118 GKSTS
+118 
-123 NNKDDS
+123 NND
-129 TNTKNNDKKSDNN
+129 KNNDKKN
-142 DNKKNDNKDN
+142 DN

-181 SYSADSDKIGTL
+181 SYSADSDKIGSL

-292 VVGDN
+292 VAGDN

-318 KGEATTLGL
+318 KGEEATLGL

-359 LDVSAIANFEN
+359 LDVSAIANVEN

-440 IVVKSRK
+440 IVVKSKK

-475 RNENQYNNQ
+475 RNENQNNNQ
-484 NDMQSNNQ
+484 NDIQSNNQ
-492 YKEINQLQENTND
+492 YKEINQLQENTNN

-526 YKSSNEPEN
+526 YKSTNEPEN

-565 SYSESNNKITT
+565 SYSESNNKVTT

>member
-1 MNKIRVIKKVIIAM
+1 MKKLIKISILSIFVF
-15 IVLLIAITVKS
+15 IAISIFSETYAASASISASKTNVKVGEKVTITVSMNAAAWNTNISGAASKS
-26 MAADINVSSSKKNI
+26 FAGNSDDGNNITKKERISFTPSSAGTYTFKLGGDVSDGSTNKTTNVSGS
-40 SNGESANIT
+40 
-49 ISSSYTGK
+49 
-57 VSISVSGGT
+57 
-66 SSSSSEWLEWSF
+66 
-78 PITVKA
+78 
-84 NSDNGV
+84 
-90 KVTVTPAGK
+90 VTVTATNSS
-99 MSDSS
+99 SD
-104 GNLKNVSGGSISIA
+104 
-118 GKSTS
+118 
-123 NNKDDS
+123 NND
-129 TNTKNNDKKSDNN
+129 KNNDKKN
-142 DNKKNDNKDN
+142 DNKDNKDN

-292 VVGDN
+292 VAGDN

-359 LDVSAIANFEN
+359 LDVLATANVEN

-404 ILVNKDSDATATTN
+404 ILVNKDSDVTATTN

-447 KKKQPTNNDNV
+447 KKKQPTNNNNA

-475 RNENQYNNQ
+475 RNENQ

-526 YKSSNEPEN
+526 YKSTNEPEN

-585 QDNYLDNQT
+585 QDNYLDNQI

-609 KGKHSK
+609 KGKQSK

>member
-1 MNKIRVIKKVIIAM
+1 MKKLIKISILSIFVF
-15 IVLLIAITVKS
+15 IAISIFSETYAASASISASKTNVKVGEKVTITVSMNAAAWNTNISGAASKS
-26 MAADINVSSSKKNI
+26 FAGNSDDGNNITKKERISFTPSSAGAYTFKLGGDVSDGSTNKTTNVSGS
-40 SNGESANIT
+40 
-49 ISSSYTGK
+49 
-57 VSISVSGGT
+57 
-66 SSSSSEWLEWSF
+66 
-78 PITVKA
+78 
-84 NSDNGV
+84 
-90 KVTVTPAGK
+90 VTVTATN
-99 MSDSS
+99 SS
-104 GNLKNVSGGSISIA
+104 
-118 GKSTS
+118 
-123 NNKDDS
+123 
-129 TNTKNNDKKSDNN
+129 SDNN
-142 DNKKNDNKDN
+142 DKNNDKKNDNKDN

-292 VVGDN
+292 VAGDN

-359 LDVSAIANFEN
+359 LDVLATANVEN

-404 ILVNKDSDATATTN
+404 ILVNKDSDVTATTN

-447 KKKQPTNNDNV
+447 KKKQPTNNNNA

-475 RNENQYNNQ
+475 RNENQ

-526 YKSSNEPEN
+526 YKSTNEPEN

-585 QDNYLDNQT
+585 QDNYLDNQI

>member
-1 MNKIRVIKKVIIAM
+1 MKKLIKISILSIFVF
-15 IVLLIAITVKS
+15 IAISIFSETYAASASISASKTNVKVGEKVTITVSMNAAAWNTNISGAASKS
-26 MAADINVSSSKKNI
+26 FAGNSDDGNNITKKERISFTPSSAGTYTFKLGGDVSDGSTNKTTNVSGS
-40 SNGESANIT
+40 
-49 ISSSYTGK
+49 
-57 VSISVSGGT
+57 
-66 SSSSSEWLEWSF
+66 
-78 PITVKA
+78 
-84 NSDNGV
+84 
-90 KVTVTPAGK
+90 VTVTATN
-99 MSDSS
+99 SS
-104 GNLKNVSGGSISIA
+104 
-118 GKSTS
+118 
-123 NNKDDS
+123 
-129 TNTKNNDKKSDNN
+129 SDNN
-142 DNKKNDNKDN
+142 DKNNDKKNDNKDN
-152 KDNNDTTTEPTFKS
+152 KDNKDNNDTITEPTFKS

-200 RTGISDNG
+200 RTGISENG

-253 DPETTSYTLNVG
+253 NPETTSYTLNVG

-447 KKKQPTNNDNV
+447 KKKQPTNDNNV

-475 RNENQYNNQ
+475 RNENQ
-484 NDMQSNNQ
+484 NDMQSDNQ
-492 YKEINQLQENTND
+492 YKEINQLQENTNN

-526 YKSSNEPEN
+526 YKSTNEPEN

-545 YSENSKQT
+545 YSENSKQI

-585 QDNYLDNQT
+585 QNNYLDNQT